1 MRTTFLLV
9 IAGSIL
15 AAAGQIFLK
24 LGATGASSLAGFLNS
39 RVLVGFGLYGVG
51 SLLWI
56 LALAKLPLT
65 RVYPFT
71 ILTFVLVYMASAAV
85 LGEQITGMVLAG
97 AAIVLL
103 GLVLIVLA

>member
-1 MRTTFLLV
+1 
-9 IAGSIL
+9 
-15 AAAGQIFLK
+15 
-24 LGATGASSLAGFLNS
+24 
-39 RVLVGFGLYGVG
+39 VLVGFGLYGVG
-51 SLLWI
+51 SVLWI

-71 ILTFVLVYMASAAV
+71 ILTFVLVYMASATV

-97 AAIVLL
+97 AVIVLL